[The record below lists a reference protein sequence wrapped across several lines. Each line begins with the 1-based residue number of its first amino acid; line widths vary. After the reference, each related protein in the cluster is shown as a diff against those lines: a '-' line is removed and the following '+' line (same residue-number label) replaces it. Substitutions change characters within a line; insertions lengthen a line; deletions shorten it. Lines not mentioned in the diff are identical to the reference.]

1 MTLSRRTLSLIL
13 MGFVLLAT
21 LACGITSETVEDVSG
36 NIASTAQAVAAQA
49 GENIQFTAQAAAI
62 QVGENFQATM
72 AAMLATGVSVGTP
85 PADIPIMAEH
95 TNFFGS
101 ELQVAYQATLPFDE
115 VLAFYQAQMPTYG
128 WTQISPTYVL
138 ENQALLTYSSGTRQA
153 TVVIAESGDGTNVGI
168 SIDNTP

>member
-1 MTLSRRTLSLIL
+1 MNHPKTIATFFIIL
-13 MGFVLLAT
+13 VILFVS
-21 LACGITSETVEDVSG
+21 LACGISSQSAEQIAA
-36 NIASTAQAVAAQA
+36 NIESTARAAATQF
-49 GENIQFTAQAAAI
+49 GSNIQSTAQAAAE
-62 QVGENFQATM
+62 QVSENFQSTM

-85 PADIPIMAEH
+85 PIDIPIMAEH
-95 TNFFGS
+95 TNLFGS

-115 VLAFYQAQMPTYG
+115 VLAFYQAQMPAYG